1 MSDEQEQQLEITEHD
16 LAVLAY
22 LADIGKTI
30 LQSQVHG
37 NGLSDERQALARRML
52 DDGEK
57 ILSRLRRYATK
68 RSAQMKNQAGESDS
82 VP

>member
-1 MSDEQEQQLEITEHD
+1 MSDEQEQQLEITERD
-16 LAVLAY
+16 IAVLAY
-22 LADIGKTI
+22 LAEIGKTI
-30 LQSQVHG
+30 LQAQVNG
-37 NGLSDERQALARRML
+37 NGLTDAKQTSARRML
-52 DDGEK
+52 EDGEK